1 MTRQLTSRRF
11 DPIHILRR
19 LQAHRVRFVLVGGL
33 AAKAHGSP
41 TLTVDI
47 DICYARDRENLERLA
62 AVLGELGA
70 KLRGAPPDLPFH
82 PDRRTL
88 ERGDAFT
95 FITDHGDLDIL
106 GTPSGTGGFDDLDA
120 NAEDAVLDDDLVVPV
135 ASLDDLIRMKR
146 SAGRPKDRVELEI
159 LGALRDE
166 IDLRARG

>member
-1 MTRQLTSRRF
+1 MSTRRF
-11 DPIHILRR
+11 DPIHIMRR
-19 LQAHRVRFVLVGGL
+19 LQAHRVRFILVGGL

-62 AVLGELGA
+62 AALGELGA
-70 KLRGAPPDLPFH
+70 VLRGAPRDLPFH
-82 PDRRTL
+82 PDRQTL
-88 ERGDAFT
+88 ERGDVFT
-95 FITDHGDLDIL
+95 LTTDHGDLDIL
-106 GTPSGTGGFDDLDA
+106 GTPAGTGGFAELDA
-120 NAEDAVLDDDLVVPV
+120 NAEDALLGDDLVVRV

-166 IDLRARG
+166 IDASQARGQR